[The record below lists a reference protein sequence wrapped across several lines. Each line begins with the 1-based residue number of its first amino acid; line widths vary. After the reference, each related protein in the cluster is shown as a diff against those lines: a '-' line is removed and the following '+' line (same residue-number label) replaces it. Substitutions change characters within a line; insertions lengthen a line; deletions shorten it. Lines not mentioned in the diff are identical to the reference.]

1 MRRSLL
7 TAAVALVIA
16 TQLHA
21 ALPRGTRAPAIN
33 TRAALAGQE
42 FQFSLQ
48 DALQK
53 GPVVLYF
60 FVSAFTPRCNT
71 EAHEFAEATDRFQEL
86 GATVI
91 GVSRDDIDT
100 LKRFSVSEGRNKFAV
115 ASDTDGR
122 IMKAYDAMQESH
134 PGYASRISYVI
145 APTGEIIYSY
155 TAMNPVGHVSKTM
168 AALNKWKLEHSSN

>member
-1 MRRSLL
+1 MRRPLL
-7 TAAVALVIA
+7 AAAIALVIA

-21 ALPRGTRAPAIN
+21 ALPVGTRAPAIN
-33 TRAALAGQE
+33 TRAALAGEE
-42 FQFSLQ
+42 FHFSLE
-48 DALQK
+48 DALKK

-60 FVSAFTPRCNT
+60 FVSAFTPGCTT
-71 EAHEFAEATDRFQEL
+71 EAHEFAEATDKFQEL

-100 LKRFSVSEGRNKFAV
+100 LKRFSASEGRNRFAM

-122 IMKAYDAMQESH
+122 IVKAYDAVQESH

-155 TAMNPVGHVSKTM
+155 TAMNPVGHVSNTM
-168 AALNKWKLEHSSN
+168 AALRKWKLEHSSN